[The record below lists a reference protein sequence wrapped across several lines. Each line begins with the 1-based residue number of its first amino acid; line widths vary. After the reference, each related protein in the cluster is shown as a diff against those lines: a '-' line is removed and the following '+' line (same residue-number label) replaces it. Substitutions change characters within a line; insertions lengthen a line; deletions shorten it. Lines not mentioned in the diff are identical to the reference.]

1 MTAGQQVRLLE
12 FTIRARSEELCRMRD
27 AVRGCVEASGCSET
41 PVADIVLV
49 IDEACQ
55 NIIRHAYQ
63 GAPDPDSEIELRI
76 DREGENLVF
85 SLLDRAPRVE
95 PEQVKGR
102 ELDDV
107 RPGGLGTH
115 FIRELMDQAEFL
127 PRPGGTG
134 NLLRMVKRIE

>member
-1 MTAGQQVRLLE
+1 MPAGSEGRLLD
-12 FTIRARSEELCRMRD
+12 FTIRARSDELCLMRD
-27 AVRGCVEASGCSET
+27 AVRACVEANGCSET
-41 PVADIVLV
+41 PTADIVLV

-55 NIIRHAYQ
+55 NIIRHAYK
-63 GAPDPDSEIELRI
+63 GDPDGEIELQI

-85 SLLDRAPRVE
+85 ALLDRAPRID
-95 PEQVKGR
+95 PDQVKGR
-102 ELDDV
+102 DLDDV

-115 FIRELMDQAEFL
+115 FIEQLMDRADFL